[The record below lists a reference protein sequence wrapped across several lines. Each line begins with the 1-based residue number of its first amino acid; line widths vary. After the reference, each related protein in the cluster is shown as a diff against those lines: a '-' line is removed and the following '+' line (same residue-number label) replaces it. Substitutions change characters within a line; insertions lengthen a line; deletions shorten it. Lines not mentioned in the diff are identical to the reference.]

1 MITMSS
7 KSSHKLVLFFAI
19 SCLLLQEKCT
29 EASVLCKE
37 SEKKALLEFKH
48 SLQAMDSSGDD
59 ALFLWETEECCF
71 WHGVECNS
79 LTGYVEILDFSL
91 QSWVVAGTISPSL
104 LKLHHLTSLNF
115 NSNDFNGSLIPEFF
129 GSLNKLKL
137 LDLSNANFRGP
148 IPSLLGNLSMLETL
162 RLGGNGGDVTY
173 RHNFKKMFSVGKLE
187 WLSHLSR
194 LKEVDLSFTNLS
206 NANDW
211 SQVISHLP
219 LLQKL
224 SLRHC
229 DLPSISS
236 SSLSLANSSTS
247 LTYLDLS
254 DNNLPSSAI
263 YPWLFNVS
271 SNLVSLNLSSNKLKG
286 PIPEAFGN
294 MKAIQELYLNDN
306 LLVLAENQ
314 VRGDSGLN
322 EIGKLP
328 DFRVLD
334 LGYNLLNGSISKSI
348 GQLSNLH
355 VLRLAG
361 NSFDGDVISEA
372 HLSNFTNLQV
382 LDLSFTSLTLK
393 FNTGWIPPFHLSQI
407 MLCSCKLGP
416 RFPDWLRTQM
426 DFLLVLEYLDISAS
440 GISDS
445 LPYWFW
451 DPFQRLRYLNMSFN
465 QISGT
470 FPNNSIHIS
479 HLDLSSNN
487 FSGPLPHFSLDF
499 SDTGTIKLSKN
510 KFNGSVSP
518 ICIITNEV
526 SLALLDLSNNQLSGV
541 VPDCFHSF
549 RSLTALNLGD
559 NSFSGSLPSSL
570 GSLTSLEM
578 LSLRGN
584 KFSGELPLYLQ
595 NCTELKFLDLSDNEL
610 SGEIPMW
617 LGQRLPSLVFL
628 SLQRNQFRGRIPHQL
643 CELKY
648 LQILDLSV
656 NKISASIPPCLK
668 NFNSMAKKVSLD
680 RRIEL
685 HLLDQPY
692 VRSLVDVRYVDEALI
707 TWKGTKENYPQLG
720 LLRAIDLSCNKL
732 TGEIPEELNSLQELV
747 ALNLSRNF
755 FTGKILQK
763 IGHLRQLE
771 VLDLSRNKFSGNIP
785 TSLSE
790 LTFLSILDLSY
801 NDLTGKIPTSTQ
813 LQSFDPSSFSH
824 NRGLCG
830 PPVSPNCS
838 MVEPPPGKPA
848 VGGEEDSDD
857 QFMKWFYTGMGL
869 GFVVGFWGFCGVV
882 FFKRSWRHS
891 YYRYLDSAK
900 DWVYVSF
907 VLLKTRLVRRIKG
920 VSTR

>member
-1 MITMSS
+1 MSS

-19 SCLLLQEKCT
+19 SCHLLQEKFT

-71 WHGVECNS
+71 WRGVECNI

-115 NSNDFNGSLIPEFF
+115 NNNDFNGSLIPEVF
-129 GSLNKLKL
+129 GSLKKLKL

-162 RLGGNGGDVTY
+162 RLG
-173 RHNFKKMFSVGKLE
+173 
-187 WLSHLSR
+187 
-194 LKEVDLSFTNLS
+194 EVDLSFTNLS

-224 SLRHC
+224 SLRHR

-236 SSLSLANSSTS
+236 SSLSLANSSIS

-334 LGYNLLNGSISKSI
+334 LGYNLLNGPISKSI

-361 NSFDGDVISEA
+361 NFFDGDVISEA

-382 LDLSFTSLTLK
+382 LDLSSTSLTLK
-393 FNTGWIPPFHLSQI
+393 FNTGWIPPFHLSQM

-416 RFPDWLRTQM
+416 RFPDWLLANM
-426 DFLLVLEYLDISAS
+426 DFRLGLEYLDISAL

-451 DPFQRLRYLNMSFN
+451 DSLYGLRYLNMSFN

-470 FPNNSIHIS
+470 FPNKSIHIS

-499 SDTGTIKLSKN
+499 GAIGRFGTINLSRN

-518 ICIITNEV
+518 ICNITNKV
-526 SLALLDLSNNQLSGV
+526 PLALLDLSNNQFSGV

-559 NSFSGSLPSSL
+559 SSFSGSLPSSL

-578 LSLRGN
+578 LSLHGN

-617 LGQRLPSLVFL
+617 LGQRLSSLVFL

-656 NKISASIPPCLK
+656 NKISDSIPPCLK

-680 RRIEL
+680 RRIFEL
-685 HLLDQPY
+685 HLFDQPY
-692 VRSLVDVRYVDEALI
+692 VRSLIDVRYVDEALI
-707 TWKGTKENYPQLG
+707 TWKGTKQNYPQLG
-720 LLRAIDLSCNKL
+720 LLLAIDLSCNKL
-732 TGEIPEELNSLQELV
+732 TGEIPEELISLQELV

-763 IGHLRQLE
+763 VGHLRQLE

-801 NDLTGKIPTSTQ
+801 NDLSGKIPTSTQ

-848 VGGEEDSDD
+848 VGGEKDSDD
-857 QFMKWFYTGMGL
+857 QVMKWFYICMGL
-869 GFVVGFWGFCGVV
+869 GFVVGFWGFCSVV
-882 FFKRSWRHS
+882 FFMRSWRHS

-907 VLLKTRLVRRIKG
+907 VLLKARLVRRIKG
-920 VSTR
+920 LSTRSGLIRTATEGDISCT